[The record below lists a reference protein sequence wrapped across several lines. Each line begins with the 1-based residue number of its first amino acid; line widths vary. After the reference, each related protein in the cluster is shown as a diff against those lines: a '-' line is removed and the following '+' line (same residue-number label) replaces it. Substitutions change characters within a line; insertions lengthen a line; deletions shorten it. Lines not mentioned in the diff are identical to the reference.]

1 MIQNSLLTATRVDSV
16 IALAKSTLP
25 SATLLPMFIEQFYR
39 NVDADELAERDP
51 QSLFEAARASWDLL
65 QVSNGIDPAIRIY
78 NPDKQSDKWE
88 SNFTI
93 IDLVLLDMPFLV
105 DSIGMAMQKQGLA
118 VHFLVHPLFI
128 TTRTKNGALENI
140 SLPKQAGELKK
151 FKRESVIH
159 IEIERISDEPQLA
172 SVCEELKSV
181 LSDIERAVTDWP
193 LMREKILEI
202 KAQAANAPANIDNRE
217 RSEILTFLQWIH
229 DDHLTILG
237 YREYALREVDSS
249 LELHALAP
257 SGLGI
262 LRCEDTESL
271 SLSFAALPPEIRTL
285 ATRKDLLITNKSN
298 SRATIH
304 RPGYMDYIGVKK
316 YDSSGK
322 VIGEHRILGLY
333 TTSAFN
339 TPPKDIPYLRLK
351 VERLLERA
359 DLPANS
365 HRAKLLMDIVD
376 FYPRDELFQIGDDDL
391 YRIVTGILRMQERQ
405 RVRLFVREDAYRR
418 FVTCLVYVPRER
430 FSTNVRIRILTE
442 LKNVFAGSEEPQFNV
457 QIGDSLLA
465 RIFAVIRTGDYQSDM
480 PDIKD
485 LEQSLTL
492 LTWQWT
498 DFLRSALFRVYDEST
513 SLRLFEQYAEAF
525 PVDYQEWND
534 ASTGVDDIKSMESLD
549 DNKLLSV
556 RLFQREE
563 DITRPGHFRIRIY
576 YLVAP
581 IVLSDTLPLLE
592 NMGLRVI
599 DARSYHVTKM
609 NQQQA
614 WLLEF
619 QVSTDCTGCVDLDNL
634 SGLVSDT
641 FVATWFGKVENDPFN
656 ALAIKASL
664 PSRQV
669 IILRIYSRYLKQ
681 VGLPYSQ
688 HYIAETLQEQAR
700 IASRLVALFE
710 AKFSPDRHDLERAQF
725 IENDIQQALNNVG
738 SLDQDRILRTL
749 MNLILSTLRTNYY
762 QGDKSYTSIK
772 LNSRDIEELPE
783 PRPRYEVFVYS
794 PDTEGVHLRA
804 GKVAR
809 GGLRWSDRKEDY
821 RTEILGLVKAQ
832 MVKNAVIVPEGSKGG
847 FIVKESLAG
856 LDRATVMKKVLAS
869 YKTFI
874 RGLLDITDN
883 LVNNEV
889 KQPEGVILYDD
900 DDPYLVVAADKGT
913 ATFSDI
919 ANSVSE
925 AYGFWLN
932 DAFASGGS
940 NGYDHKKMGITAR
953 GAWESVKRHFRELGK
968 DILNE
973 PFTVVGIGDMSGDV
987 FGNGMLLSRQ
997 IKLIAAFDHRHIFI
1011 DPDPDCAISYK
1022 ERQRLFELP
1031 GSSWDDYDRSLLS
1044 EGGGV
1049 YSRSLKSIELSD
1061 AAVKVLGLRKNRFT
1075 SLTLLNAL
1083 LKAPVELIWNGGIGT
1098 YIKASEESHAD
1109 VGDRHNDNIRISAR
1123 ELRAKVIGEGGNLG
1137 VTQLARIEYA
1147 KLGGMCNTDSIDNS
1161 AGVDCS
1167 DHEVN
1172 IKILLNA
1179 AMESGVLDKVARNKL
1194 LREMTDD
1201 VAQLVLR
1208 HNYTQTQVISLMFDR
1223 RQSLF
1228 NEHVRYM
1235 RALERL
1241 GLLKPA
1247 IEFLPDEEE
1256 QAQRIVDGIGMT
1268 RPELCILLAYAKI
1281 DVFLQLVKSQ
1291 LVDKEYFVD
1300 GTSRYFPRRLR
1311 EPFAEQ
1317 IRQHRLQREII
1328 ATKTTNNMLNRMGA
1342 TFVFRLQEL
1351 TGVPAYHIV
1360 RAFSIIRDSFR
1371 LPELWQQVDHLDN
1384 QIPASLQLQL
1394 QHRINQLAENG
1405 CLWILRTY
1413 CEIKSIHIMIRDFR
1427 HYIEALNIHFNGFL
1441 SDSHREQWQ
1450 SIRET
1455 LSAEGVPGSLA
1466 NSLAALEIDYLFLDI
1481 ILLAKDTG
1489 KPLED
1494 CAKIYFSLLGIL
1506 DTHWLHLEMR
1516 RFKAEDNWH
1525 AAACSGL
1532 EEELYILERRIA
1544 CAVIHAAD
1552 EASFDPIAVTAVWQ
1566 DRNSDQLNHCR
1577 ETFAELQSTESRSL
1591 AVFMVAIQKLRSL
1604 LHVSNMGHSSVAVY

>member
-1 MIQNSLLTATRVDSV
+1 MVQNSLTTTRIESV
-16 IALAKSTLP
+16 KALAKSTLP
-25 SATLLPMFIEQFYR
+25 SATSLAMFIEQFYR
-39 NVDADELAERDP
+39 NMDADELAERDL

-65 QVSNGIDPAIRIY
+65 QTSNGIDPAIRIY
-78 NPDKQSDKWE
+78 NPDKQSDKWA

-93 IDLVLLDMPFLV
+93 VDLVLPDMPFLV
-105 DSIGMAMQKQGLA
+105 DSIAMAMQRQGLA
-118 VHFLVHPLFI
+118 IHFLLHPLFV
-128 TTRTKNGALENI
+128 TGRAKNGTIENI
-140 SLPKQAGELKK
+140 CVPKQANNWKNA
-151 FKRESVIH
+151 KRESVIH
-159 IEIERISDEPQLA
+159 VEIDRISDTSQQA
-172 SVCEELKSV
+172 TVCQELESV
-181 LSDIERAVTDWP
+181 LTDVEHAVTDWP

-202 KAQAANAPANIDNRE
+202 KVQAANAPANIDKRE
-217 RSEILTFLQWIH
+217 RTEILTFLQWIH

-237 YREYALREVDSS
+237 YREYALREVDSN
-249 LELHALAP
+249 LELHALAS

-262 LRCEDTESL
+262 LRCEDAESL
-271 SLSFAALPPEIRTL
+271 SLSFAALPPEIRKL
-285 ATRKDLLITNKSN
+285 ATSKNLLITNKSN

-359 DLPANS
+359 DLPAKS
-365 HRAKLLMDIVD
+365 HRAKLLMDIVG
-376 FYPRDELFQIGDDDL
+376 FYPRDELFQISDDDL
-391 YRIVTGILRMQERQ
+391 FRIVTGILHMQERQ

-430 FSTNVRIRILTE
+430 FSTGVRIRILTE
-442 LKNVFAGSEEPQFNV
+442 LKNVFDGSEEPQFNV

-465 RIFAVIRTGDYQSDM
+465 RIFAVIRISDYQCDM
-480 PDIKD
+480 PDIKE

-492 LTWQWT
+492 LTWQWK
-498 DFLRSALFRVYDEST
+498 DFLRSALFRAYSEST

-534 ASTGVDDIKSMESLD
+534 ASTGVDDIQSMESLND
-549 DNKLLSV
+549 DKPLSI
-556 RLFQREE
+556 RLYQRKE
-563 DITRPGHFRIRIY
+563 DMSRSGHFRIKIY
-576 YLVAP
+576 NLVAP

-599 DARSYHVTKM
+599 NARPYQITKT

-619 QVSTDCTGCVDLDNL
+619 QVSTDCTGCLDLDNL
-634 SGLVSDT
+634 SDLVSDT

-669 IILRIYSRYLKQ
+669 IILRMYSRYLKQ

-688 HYIAETLQEQAR
+688 HYIAETLQAKAN

-710 AKFSPDRHDLERAQF
+710 AKFSPDRHSLERMQS
-725 IENDIQQALNNVG
+725 IENDIQQALDDVS
-738 SLDQDRILRTL
+738 SLDQDRILRAL
-749 MNLILSTLRTNYY
+749 MGLILCTLRTNCY
-762 QGDKSYTSIK
+762 QDDKSYMSIK
-772 LNSRDIEELPE
+772 LSSRDIEELPE

-821 RTEILGLVKAQ
+821 RTEVLGLVKAQ

-856 LDRATVMKKVLAS
+856 LDRATIKEKVLAS

-889 KQPEGVILYDD
+889 KQPDGVIRYDD

-919 ANSVSE
+919 ANGVSQ
-925 AYGFWLN
+925 AYDFWLS

-968 DILNE
+968 DIQNE

-987 FGNGMLLSRQ
+987 FGNGMLLSKQ

-1011 DPDPDCAISYK
+1011 DPDPDAAVSYK

-1044 EGGGV
+1044 EGGEI

-1061 AAVKVLGLRKNRFT
+1061 AAVKVLGLGKNRFT
-1075 SLTLLNAL
+1075 SLTLINAL

-1098 YIKASEESHAD
+1098 YIKASGESHAD
-1109 VGDRHNDNIRISAR
+1109 VGDRHNDNIRISAS

-1137 VTQLARIEYA
+1137 VTQMARIEYA

-1179 AMESGVLDKVARNKL
+1179 TMQSDVLDNVARNKL

-1201 VAQLVLR
+1201 VAQLVLQ
-1208 HNYTQTQVISLMFDR
+1208 HNYTQTQVISLMVDR

-1256 QAQRIVDGIGMT
+1256 QAQRIVDGTGMT

-1281 DVFLQLVKSQ
+1281 DVFLQLVRSH
-1291 LVDKEYFVD
+1291 LVDEKYFVD
-1300 GTSRYFPRRLR
+1300 DTSHYFPERLR
-1311 EPFAEQ
+1311 RPFAEQ

-1351 TGVPAYHIV
+1351 TGAPAYRIV

-1384 QIPASLQLQL
+1384 QIPTSLQFQL
-1394 QHRINQLAENG
+1394 QHRINQLAEHG
-1405 CLWILRTY
+1405 SLWILRTY
-1413 CEIKSIHIMIRDFR
+1413 RQNESIHTMIRGFR
-1427 HYIEALNIHFNGFL
+1427 HCIETLNNHFNGFL
-1441 SDSHREQWQ
+1441 SESHREQWQ
-1450 SIRET
+1450 LT
-1455 LSAEGVPGSLA
+1455 QQALSAEGVPDSLA

-1481 ILLAKDTG
+1481 ILLANDTG

-1494 CAKIYFSLLGIL
+1494 CAKIYFSLLDIL
-1506 DTHWLHLEMR
+1506 DTYWLHLEMR

-1525 AAACSGL
+1525 AAARSSL
-1532 EEELYILERRIA
+1532 EEELYVLERKIA
-1544 CAVIHAAD
+1544 CAMIRAT
-1552 EASFDPIAVTAVWQ
+1552 EETPFDPFAVTAVWQ
-1566 DRNSDQLNHCR
+1566 DKNSNQLSHCK
-1577 ETFAELQSTESRSL
+1577 ETFGELQSVEPTSL
-1591 AVFMVAIQKLRSL
+1591 AIFMVAIQQLRSL
-1604 LHVSNMGHSSVAVY
+1604 LHVSSME

>member
-1 MIQNSLLTATRVDSV
+1 MIMVQNSLTTSRIESV
-16 IALAKSTLP
+16 IALAKATLP
-25 SATLLPMFIEQFYR
+25 SAASLPMFIAQFYR

-65 QVSNGIDPAIRIY
+65 QTSNGIDPAIRIY

-105 DSIGMAMQKQGLA
+105 DSIGMAMQRQGLA
-118 VHFLVHPLFI
+118 IHFLVHPLFI
-128 TTRTKNGALENI
+128 TARKKNGALENI
-140 SLPKQAGELKK
+140 CVPKQATDLKN

-159 IEIERISDEPQLA
+159 IEIDRISDESQQALV
-172 SVCEELKSV
+172 SKNLQSV
-181 LSDIERAVTDWP
+181 LTDVERAVSDWS
-193 LMREKILEI
+193 LMRDKILEV
-202 KAQAANAPANIDNRE
+202 KAQAAKAPANIDERE
-217 RSEILTFLQWIH
+217 RKEILTFLQWIH
-229 DDHLTILG
+229 DDHLTLLG
-237 YREYALREVDSS
+237 YREYALQEVDSN

-262 LRCEDTESL
+262 LRCEDAESL

-285 ATRKDLLITNKSN
+285 ATSRDLLITNKSN

-304 RPGYMDYIGVKK
+304 RPGYMDYIGIKK
-316 YDSSGK
+316 YNASGK
-322 VIGEHRILGLY
+322 VIGEHRFLGLY

-359 DLPANS
+359 DLPAKS

-376 FYPRDELFQIGDDDL
+376 FYPRDELFQISDDDL
-391 YRIVTGILRMQERQ
+391 FRIVTGILHMQERQ

-430 FSTNVRIRILTE
+430 FSTDVRIRILTE

-465 RIFAVIRTGDYQSDM
+465 RIFAVIRTSGYQNDM
-480 PDIKD
+480 PDIKE

-492 LTWQWT
+492 LTWQWK
-498 DFLRSALFRVYDEST
+498 DFLRSALFRAFNENT

-534 ASTGVDDIKSMESLD
+534 VSAGLEDIKSMEGLND
-549 DNKLLSV
+549 KEPLSI

-563 DITRPGHFRIRIY
+563 DLSGPGHFRIKIY
-576 YLVAP
+576 HLVAP

-599 DARSYHVTKM
+599 NARPYHVTKM

-619 QVSTDCTGCVDLDNL
+619 HVSTDCTDCVDLDNL

-669 IILRIYSRYLKQ
+669 NILRMYSRYLKQ

-688 HYIAETLQEQAR
+688 HYIAETLQTQAR
-700 IASRLVALFE
+700 IASRLVALFDT
-710 AKFSPDRHDLERAQF
+710 KFSPERHNLERAQS
-725 IENDIQQALNNVG
+725 IENDIQQALGNVS

-749 MNLILSTLRTNYY
+749 MNLILCTLRTNYY
-762 QGDKSYTSIK
+762 QGDKPYTSIK
-772 LNSRDIEELPE
+772 LSARDIEELPE

-821 RTEILGLVKAQ
+821 RTEVLGLVKAQ

-847 FIVKESLAG
+847 FIVKESLVG
-856 LDRATVMKKVLAS
+856 LDRAMVMEKVLAS

-889 KQPEGVILYDD
+889 RQPDRIVRYDD

-919 ANSVSE
+919 ANGVSQE
-925 AYGFWLN
+925 YGFWLS

-968 DILNE
+968 DIQNE
-973 PFTVVGIGDMSGDV
+973 SFTVVGIGDMSGDV

-997 IKLIAAFDHRHIFI
+997 IKLIAAFDYRHIFI
-1011 DPDPDCAISYK
+1011 DPDPDPAISYK
-1022 ERQRLFELP
+1022 ERQRLFERP

-1044 EGGGV
+1044 EGGGI
-1049 YSRSLKSIELSD
+1049 YPRSLKSIELSD
-1061 AAVKVLGLRKNRFT
+1061 AAVKVLGLSKNRFT
-1075 SLTLLNAL
+1075 SLTLINAL
-1083 LKAPVELIWNGGIGT
+1083 LRAPAELIWNGGIGT
-1098 YIKASEESHAD
+1098 YIKASSESHAD
-1109 VGDRHNDNIRISAR
+1109 VGDRHNDSIRVSAS

-1179 AMESGVLDKVARNKL
+1179 AMGSGVLDMVGRNKL
-1194 LREMTDD
+1194 LLEMTDD

-1208 HNYTQTQVISLMFDR
+1208 HNYTQSQVISLMADQQ
-1223 RQSLF
+1223 QSLF

-1235 RALERL
+1235 HALERW

-1256 QAQRIVDGIGMT
+1256 QAQRIVDSTGMT

-1281 DVFLQLVKSQ
+1281 DVFLQLLRSQ
-1291 LVDKEYFVD
+1291 LVDEEYFVD
-1300 GTSRYFPRRLR
+1300 GTSRYFPERLR
-1311 EPFAEQ
+1311 KPFAEQ

-1351 TGVPAYHIV
+1351 TGAPVYRIV

-1394 QHRINQLAENG
+1394 QHRINQLAEHG
-1405 CLWILRTY
+1405 SLWILRTY
-1413 CEIKSIHIMIRDFR
+1413 RQIESLHTMIRDFR
-1427 HYIEALNIHFNGFL
+1427 HCIATLKNHFNGFL
-1441 SDSHREQWQ
+1441 SNSLREQWQ
-1450 SIRET
+1450 MTRET
-1455 LSAEGVPGSLA
+1455 LSAEGVPDRLA
-1466 NSLAALEIDYLFLDI
+1466 DSLAALEIDYLFLDI
-1481 ILLAKDTG
+1481 ILLANDTG

-1494 CAKIYFSLLGIL
+1494 CAKIYFSLLDIL
-1506 DTHWLHLEMR
+1506 DIHWLHLEIR

-1525 AAACSGL
+1525 AVARSSV
-1532 EEELYILERRIA
+1532 EEELYVLEREIA
-1544 CAVIHAAD
+1544 CAIIRATQETLV
-1552 EASFDPIAVTAVWQ
+1552 DPIAVTAVWQ
-1566 DRNSDQLNHCR
+1566 DKNSDQLSRCK
-1577 ETFAELQSTESRSL
+1577 EICGELQSAEPSSL
-1591 AVFMVAIQKLRSL
+1591 AIFMVAIQQLRSL
-1604 LHVSNMGHSSVAVY
+1604 LHVSSMK

>member
-1 MIQNSLLTATRVDSV
+1 MVQNSLTTTRIESV
-16 IALAKSTLP
+16 IALAKSMLP
-25 SATLLPMFIEQFYR
+25 SATSLPMFIEQFYR

-65 QVSNGIDPAIRIY
+65 QTSNGIDPAIRIY
-78 NPDKQSDKWE
+78 NPDKQSDKWA

-93 IDLVLLDMPFLV
+93 IDLVLPDMPFLV
-105 DSIGMAMQKQGLA
+105 DSIGMEMQKQGLA
-118 VHFLVHPLFI
+118 MHFLVHPLFI
-128 TTRTKNGALENI
+128 IDRTKHGAIENI
-140 SLPKQAGELKK
+140 CVPKQAGDLKNA
-151 FKRESVIH
+151 KRESVIH
-159 IEIERISDEPQLA
+159 IEIDRISGASQQA
-172 SVCEELKSV
+172 SVYQELKSV
-181 LSDIERAVTDWP
+181 LTDVERAVTDWP
-193 LMREKILEI
+193 LMREKILEV
-202 KAQAANAPANIDNRE
+202 KVQAVSAPADIDERE
-217 RSEILTFLQWIH
+217 RTEILTFLQWIH

-237 YREYALREVDSS
+237 YREYVLREVDGN
-249 LELHALAP
+249 LELHALTS

-262 LRCEDTESL
+262 LRCEDAESL

-285 ATRKDLLITNKSN
+285 ATSKDLLITNKSN

-359 DLPANS
+359 DLPAKS

-376 FYPRDELFQIGDDDL
+376 FYPRDELFQMSDDDL
-391 YRIVTGILRMQERQ
+391 FRIVTGILHMQERQ

-430 FSTNVRIRILTE
+430 FSTDVRIRILTE

-457 QIGDSLLA
+457 QIGNSLLA
-465 RIFAVIRTGDYQSDM
+465 RIFAVIRTSNYQCDI
-480 PDIKD
+480 PDIKA

-492 LTWQWT
+492 LTWHWK
-498 DFLRSALFRVYDEST
+498 DFLRSALFRAYSEIT
-513 SLRLFEQYAEAF
+513 SLHLFEQYAEAF

-534 ASTGVDDIKSMESLD
+534 ASAAVDDIESMESLN
-549 DNKLLSV
+549 DNKPLSI

-563 DITRPGHFRIRIY
+563 DMSRSGHFRIKIY
-576 YLVAP
+576 NLAAP

-599 DARSYHVTKM
+599 NARPFHVTKM

-619 QVSTDCTGCVDLDNL
+619 QVSTDCSGCVDLDNL
-634 SGLVSDT
+634 SDLVSDT

-669 IILRIYSRYLKQ
+669 IILRMYSRYLKQ

-688 HYIAETLQEQAR
+688 HYIAETLQAQAS

-710 AKFSPDRHDLERAQF
+710 AKFSLDRHSLERTQS
-725 IENDIQQALNNVG
+725 IENDIQQALNDVS
-738 SLDQDRILRTL
+738 SLDQDRILRAL
-749 MNLILSTLRTNYY
+749 MDLILCTLRTNYY
-762 QGDKSYTSIK
+762 QDDKSYTSIK
-772 LNSRDIEELPE
+772 LSSRDIEALPE

-821 RTEILGLVKAQ
+821 RTEVLGLVKAQ

-856 LDRATVMKKVLAS
+856 LDRAKVMEKVLAS
-869 YKTFI
+869 YKIFI
-874 RGLLDITDN
+874 QGLLDITDN

-889 KQPEGVILYDD
+889 KQPDGVIRYDD

-919 ANSVSE
+919 ANGVSQ

-968 DILNE
+968 NIQNE

-1011 DPDPDCAISYK
+1011 DPNPDSAVSYK

-1044 EGGGV
+1044 EGGGI

-1061 AAVKVLGLRKNRFT
+1061 AAVKALGLGKNRFT
-1075 SLTLLNAL
+1075 SITLINAL

-1098 YIKASEESHAD
+1098 YIKASSESHAD
-1109 VGDRHNDNIRISAR
+1109 VGDRHNDNIRISAS

-1179 AMESGVLDKVARNKL
+1179 ALQSGALDNVARNKL

-1201 VAQLVLR
+1201 VAQLVLQ
-1208 HNYTQTQVISLMFDR
+1208 HNYTQTQVISLMVDQ

-1256 QAQRIVDGIGMT
+1256 QAKRIVDGTGMT

-1291 LVDKEYFVD
+1291 LVDEEYFVD
-1300 GTSRYFPRRLR
+1300 GTSRYFPERLR
-1311 EPFAEQ
+1311 RPFAEQ
-1317 IRQHRLQREII
+1317 IQQHRLQREII

-1351 TGVPAYHIV
+1351 TGAPAYRIV

-1384 QIPASLQLQL
+1384 KIPTSLQFQL
-1394 QHRINQLAENG
+1394 QHRINQLAEHG
-1405 CLWILRTY
+1405 SLWILRTY
-1413 CEIKSIHIMIRDFR
+1413 RQIESMHIMIRDFR
-1427 HYIEALNIHFNGFL
+1427 RCIATLNEHFNGFL
-1441 SDSHREQWQ
+1441 ADSHREQWQ
-1450 SIRET
+1450 LTREA
-1455 LSAEGVPGSLA
+1455 LSAEGVPGRLADSLA
-1466 NSLAALEIDYLFLDI
+1466 SLEIDYLFLDI
-1481 ILLAKDTG
+1481 ILLANDTG

-1494 CAKIYFSLLGIL
+1494 CAKIYFSLLDIL
-1506 DTHWLHLEMR
+1506 DTYWLHLGIR
-1516 RFKAEDNWH
+1516 QFKAEDNWH
-1525 AAACSGL
+1525 AAARSGL
-1532 EEELYILERRIA
+1532 EEELYVLERKIA
-1544 CAVIHAAD
+1544 CAIIRAT
-1552 EASFDPIAVTAVWQ
+1552 EETPFDPLTVTAVWQ
-1566 DRNSDQLNHCR
+1566 DKNSDQLSYCKA
-1577 ETFAELQSTESRSL
+1577 TLGELQSVEPGSL
-1591 AVFMVAIQKLRSL
+1591 AIFMVAIQQLRSL
-1604 LHVSNMGHSSVAVY
+1604 LHVSSMG